1 MDGKTCV
8 LGSFAAILLVVL
20 DCASPLRA
28 QTPDSIAERQRA
40 VEAGLVPEVIVASD
54 PDPGYGIYEGMRRDS
69 VPGLSVAVINDG
81 AVEWAKGYG
90 AKRSD
95 SSDSVVVSTLF
106 QAASVSK
113 PIAATAVL
121 QLVDDGRLTLDDNVN
136 RWLRS
141 WRVPENEYTGQR
153 PVTLRGLLSHT
164 AGLTVHGFPGY
175 STGTDLPSTVDIL
188 EGRGKTDPV
197 RLDTIPGRAFRYSGG
212 GYMVAQVLMQDV
224 TGDRFAAMME
234 QEVLDPL
241 GMYRST
247 YEQPLPEHLEHTA
260 AHAHRDDGTPLE
272 NRWET
277 EPALAAG
284 GLWTTPT
291 DIARFALGI
300 RDAYE
305 GTPGA
310 LLQQSTARK
319 MLSEQKENWGLGPE
333 VYGEGDSLRFS
344 HRGSI
349 TGYRAFFVLY
359 PETGDGVAVMTNS
372 EAGGGLMFDVARAVA
387 TVYDWP
393 TFQPET
399 RTVVEVPA
407 ETLADYVGDYQ
418 LPSGAEIT
426 VIRDE
431 DQLFVDVPG
440 EDTVPLLAESKAV
453 FFPKGEEARL
463 AFKRDSTG
471 RVIHFI
477 LRQENSETK
486 AVRQV
491 P

>member
-1 MDGKTCV
+1 MSGKTCV
-8 LGSFAAILLVVL
+8 LGSFAAILLGVL
-20 DCASPLRA
+20 ACASPLRA
-28 QTPDSIAERQRA
+28 QTLDSIAERQRA
-40 VEAGLVPEVIVASD
+40 VESGLLPEVIVASD

-69 VPGLSVAVINDG
+69 VPGLSVAVINGG
-81 AVEWAKGYG
+81 AVEWAMGYG
-90 AKRSD
+90 AKRSG

-106 QAASVSK
+106 QGASLSK
-113 PIAATAVL
+113 PIAATAAL

-141 WRVPENEYTGQR
+141 WRVPENEYTARR

-164 AGLTVHGFPGY
+164 AGLTVHGFSGY
-175 STGTDLPSTVDIL
+175 STGTDLPSPVDIL

-197 RLDTIPGRAFRYSGG
+197 RLDTIPGTAFRYSGG

-224 TGDRFAAMME
+224 TGDRFAPMME
-234 QEVLDPL
+234 REVFDPL

-247 YEQPLPEHLEHTA
+247 YEQPLSEHLEQVA
-260 AHAHRDDGTPLE
+260 AHAHRDDGTPLK
-272 NRWET
+272 NRWEI
-277 EPALAAG
+277 EPALAAA

-300 RDAYE
+300 RDAYK

-310 LLQQSTARK
+310 LLQQSTARE

-333 VYGEGDSLRFS
+333 VYGKGDSLRFS

-372 EAGGGLMFDVARAVA
+372 EAAGGLMFDVARAVA

-393 TFQPET
+393 TFQSET

-426 VIRDE
+426 VTRDE

-453 FFPKGEEARL
+453 FFPKGEKARL

-471 RVIHFI
+471 RVTHFI
-477 LRQENSETK
+477 LRQENSKTK

>member
-20 DCASPLRA
+20 ACASPLRA

-40 VEAGLVPEVIVASD
+40 VESGLVPEVIVASD
-54 PDPGYGIYEGMRRDS
+54 PDPGYGTYEGMRRDS

-90 AKRSD
+90 AKRSG

-113 PIAATAVL
+113 PIAATAAL

-141 WRVPENEYTGQR
+141 WRVPENEYTAQR

-164 AGLTVHGFPGY
+164 AGLTMHGFPGY
-175 STGTDLPSTVDIL
+175 SAGTGLPSPVDIL

-224 TGDRFAAMME
+224 TGNRFAPMME
-234 QEVLDPL
+234 REVLNPL

-260 AHAHRDDGTPLE
+260 AHAHRDDGTPLK
-272 NRWET
+272 NRWEIV
-277 EPALAAG
+277 PAVAAG

-300 RDAYE
+300 HDAYE

-344 HRGSI
+344 HRGSN

-359 PETGDGVAVMTNS
+359 PETGDGAAVMTNS

-399 RTVVEVPA
+399 RTVVEVPT

-426 VIRDE
+426 VTRDK
-431 DQLFVDVPG
+431 DQLSVDVPG

-471 RVIHFI
+471 RVTHFI

>member
-20 DCASPLRA
+20 AWASPLWA

-40 VEAGLVPEVIVASD
+40 VESGLLPEVIVASD

-69 VPGLSVAVINDG
+69 VPSLSVAVINDG

-90 AKRSD
+90 AKRSG

-113 PIAATAVL
+113 PIAATAAL

-141 WRVPENEYTGQR
+141 WRVPENEYTAQR

-175 STGTDLPSTVDIL
+175 STGTDLPSPVDIL

-224 TGDRFAAMME
+224 TGDRFAPMME
-234 QEVLDPL
+234 REVLGPL

-247 YEQPLPEHLEHTA
+247 YEQPLPEHLERSA

-277 EPALAAG
+277 EPALAAA

-291 DIARFALGI
+291 DITRFALGI

-305 GTPGA
+305 GAPGA

-319 MLSEQKENWGLGPE
+319 MLSEQKDNWGLGPE

-344 HRGSI
+344 HRGSN

-387 TVYDWP
+387 SVYQWP

-399 RTVVEVPA
+399 RTVVEVST

-426 VIRDE
+426 VTRDE
-431 DQLFVDVPG
+431 DQLSVDVPG
-440 EDTVPLLAESKAV
+440 KDTVPLLAESKSV

-471 RVIHFI
+471 RVTHFI
-477 LRQENSETK
+477 LHQENSETK

>member
-40 VEAGLVPEVIVASD
+40 VESGLVPEVIVASD

-90 AKRSD
+90 AKRSG

-113 PIAATAVL
+113 PIAATAAL

-164 AGLTVHGFPGY
+164 AGLTVHGFPGA
-175 STGTDLPSTVDIL
+175 PSDEPVLSPVEVL
-188 EGRGKTDPV
+188 EGVGKMKPV
-197 RLDTIPGRAFRYSGG
+197 RIDTIPGAIFRYSGG
-212 GYMVAQVLMQDV
+212 GYVVAQVLAQDV
-224 TGDRFAAMME
+224 TGHCFPTLME
-234 QEVLDPL
+234 RTVLDPL

-247 YEQPLPEHLEHTA
+247 YVQPLPEWLEDSA
-260 AHAHRDDGTPLE
+260 AFGHRGDSTPVE
-272 NRWET
+272 SGWHNYPGE
-277 EPALAAG
+277 AAA
-284 GLWTTPT
+284 GLWTMPT
-291 DIARFALGI
+291 DIARFAPGI
-300 RDAYE
+300 HDAYE

-319 MLSEQKENWGLGPE
+319 MLSEQKDNWGLGPE

-344 HRGSI
+344 HRGSN

-387 TVYDWP
+387 SVYQWP

-399 RTVVEVPA
+399 RTVVEVPT

-426 VIRDE
+426 VTRDE
-431 DQLFVDVPG
+431 DQLSVDVPG
-440 EDTVPLLAESKAV
+440 EDTVPLLAESKSV

-463 AFKRDSTG
+463 AFKRNSTG
-471 RVIHFI
+471 RVTHFI
-477 LRQENSETK
+477 FRQENSETK

>member
-1 MDGKTCV
+1 
-8 LGSFAAILLVVL
+8 LGQALS
-20 DCASPLRA
+20 SRA
-28 QTPDSIAERQRA
+28 QSLDSIAERQRA
-40 VEAGLVPEVIVASD
+40 VESGLVPEVIVASD

-90 AKRSD
+90 AKRSG

-113 PIAATAVL
+113 PIAATAAL
-121 QLVDDGRLTLDDNVN
+121 QLVDDGRLTLDYNVN

-141 WRVPENEYTGQR
+141 WRVPKNKYTAQR

-175 STGTDLPSTVDIL
+175 STGTGLPSPVDIL
-188 EGRGKTDPV
+188 EGRGKTGPV

-234 QEVLDPL
+234 REVLDPL

-247 YEQPLPEHLEHTA
+247 YVQPLPEWLEDSA
-260 AHAHRDDGTPLE
+260 AFGHRGDSTPVE
-272 NRWET
+272 SGWHNYPGE
-277 EPALAAG
+277 AAA

-300 RDAYE
+300 HDAYE

-344 HRGSI
+344 HRGSN

-387 TVYDWP
+387 SVYQWP

-399 RTVVEVPA
+399 RTVVEVPT

-426 VIRDE
+426 VTRDE
-431 DQLFVDVPG
+431 DQLSVDVPG
-440 EDTVPLLAESKAV
+440 EDTVPLLAESKSV

-471 RVIHFI
+471 RVTHFI
-477 LRQENSETK
+477 LHQENSETK